1 VKGGR
6 AIPPPLTLSLRSGG
20 LLARVLMKILV
31 IGNEELTIL
40 FKREGFITT
49 NDPVDDIYA
58 VVSTSQNHEMIPE
71 EYPAYILCSGGIS
84 DWAARKARPDAVFF
98 NSIEEIKHLL
108 KQTKV
113 EPMPEKSTKDSLI
126 IATYANKGGVGK
138 TTVANSLALTLAK
151 EGINTVICD
160 FDFGGAN
167 LAGFYNLKGVFGNYF
182 DDNVMGYL
190 TKVKNNLYL
199 LPAPTNVIPNQ
210 IKGEHLENTLEQLR
224 EHFTVVLCDTCP
236 SPWEKEY
243 MGSVFNETDLVYAVV
258 NQSKFSIEETKIYGP
273 QLLYMGAEIGNIR
286 IILNQ
291 YDPKLVSIKEVEKC
305 FNSGFKKGVKKLPS
319 IVAVIPHDWQ
329 EANKA
334 TYKGNVTNI
343 DVWENVCQEIASKL
357 NITLMAEAEQPKKT
371 FMGFLKRR

>member
-1 VKGGR
+1 
-6 AIPPPLTLSLRSGG
+6 
-20 LLARVLMKILV
+20 MKILI
-31 IGNEELTIL
+31 IGNEELTLL
-40 FKREGFITT
+40 FKREGYIVT
-49 NDPVDDIYA
+49 NDPGDDIYA

-71 EYPAYILCSGGIS
+71 DYPVFLMGSGGMS
-84 DWAARKARPDAVFF
+84 DWAAKKARPDAVIFTT
-98 NSIEEIKHLL
+98 IDDIKPLL
-108 KQTKV
+108 KQPEG
-113 EPMPEKSTKDSLI
+113 EPIPEKTTKDSLI

-151 EGINTVICD
+151 QEINTVICD

-167 LAGFYNLKGVFGNYF
+167 LAGFYNLKGNFRNYF
-182 DDNVMGYL
+182 EDNVMECL
-190 TKVKNNLYL
+190 IKAKNNLYV
-199 LPAPTNVIPNQ
+199 LPAPVNAIPNQ
-210 IKGEHLENTLEQLR
+210 IKGENLENVLSQLKK
-224 EHFTVVLCDTCP
+224 HFSIVLCDTCP
-236 SPWEKEY
+236 SPWEKDY
-243 MGSVFNETDLVYAVV
+243 MGNVFSKTDLVYAVV

-334 TYKGNVTNI
+334 TYKGNVTNV

-357 NITLMAEAEQPKKT
+357 NITLMAEAEQPKKN
-371 FMGFLKRR
+371 FLGFLKRR